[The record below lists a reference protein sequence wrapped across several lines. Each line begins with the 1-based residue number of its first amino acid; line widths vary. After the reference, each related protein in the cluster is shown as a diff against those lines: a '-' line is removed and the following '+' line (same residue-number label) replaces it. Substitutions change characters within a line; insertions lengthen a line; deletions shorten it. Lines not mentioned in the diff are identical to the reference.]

1 MKRFIIL
8 SALCGVMCAA
18 NAQSVVGL
26 IDFDNGV
33 TADELKANQTVS
45 RESAKADDGTP
56 VYSVVEQPP
65 TFPGGEMALMKYIAT
80 HIKYPM
86 LAQEY
91 DVQGMVGLKFVVMED
106 GSVGEVNVV
115 KSMRQDI
122 AAMSKEEYT
131 ASHPNATDEMYDRYL
146 ADFKSTRQAEADCEA
161 EAVRV
166 VKSLPRF
173 IPGKQQGKPVRVWFS
188 LPIRFQLQ

>member
-26 IDFDNGV
+26 IDFDNDV

-45 RESAKADDGTP
+45 RESAKADDGTT

-91 DVQGMVGLKFVVMED
+91 DVQGKVVLHFVVKED
-106 GSVGEVNVV
+106 GGIGEVNVQ
-115 KSMRQDI
+115 KSLRTDETALSQ
-122 AAMSKEEYT
+122 EEYM
-131 ASHPNATDEMYDRYL
+131 ASNPEATDEMYERYL
-146 ADFKSTRQAEADCEA
+146 LDFKSTRQAEADCEA

-173 IPGKQQGKPVRVWFS
+173 IPGKQQGKPVRVWFT
-188 LPIRFQLQ
+188 LPIIFRLQ